1 MGRIASP
8 QRATTPLQ
16 LLLFVL
22 LHPLPT
28 DRHFDRSCSRV
39 CVSSAAEKSASPPT
53 LFPSHRWSLCFCSSS
68 PHTIPSTGNMSGN
81 RSHYPN
87 QPYPWPL
94 FASKNMQREEFQ

>member
-1 MGRIASP
+1 MGGIASP

-39 CVSSAAEKSASPPT
+39 CEQRSGEIRFSTYALSQPT
-53 LFPSHRWSLCFCSSS
+53 LE
-68 PHTIPSTGNMSGN
+68 
-81 RSHYPN
+81 
-87 QPYPWPL
+87 PL
-94 FASKNMQREEFQ
+94 LLFFFTAHHQLVT